1 MIAVVKMLR
10 SCIAGLAKK
19 HEINQPIL
27 IDIFKCL
34 LEYRSKY
41 EHVRRERERE
51 REERER
57 RDKIREQAKRWST
70 FKR

>member
-41 EHVRRERERE
+41 EHVRREKERERE
-51 REERER
+51 RERGET
-57 RDKIREQAKRWST
+57 K
-70 FKR
+70 

>member
-41 EHVRRERERE
+41 EHVRREKGEAGGRERE
-51 REERER
+51 RERERET
-57 RDKIREQAKRWST
+57 K
-70 FKR
+70 

>member
-41 EHVRRERERE
+41 EHVRREGEGK
-51 REERER
+51 RER